1 MPDRIERLTGEEA
14 GFPRMGPSGGDGSGF
29 GTGPSTTWMVE
40 APASGHTRYM
50 TDRSSDISRQVLLAV
65 AAVIAV
71 IAAVIGSG
79 ALGGTPIAEAAD
91 GALAADATFVAPGG
105 PAFAIWSLLYLGFL
119 TLAVWQLLPAQRGN
133 PRVRD
138 VWWLVA
144 LSLLLNALWITTVQL
159 GWVQVSAV
167 VILALLATLAVIFVR
182 CLRSRPADRVEA
194 VLLDGVMGLY
204 LGWVVVATVA
214 NIAAALKAG
223 GVDHLGLGAEPWAV
237 VVLVIAAAVGAGLA
251 FISGGRVAFAL
262 AMVWGLGWIAV
273 ARFADAPE
281 SAVVG
286 GMAIAAAVVVAFAT
300 LVARMGRV
308 NNTPA

>member
-1 MPDRIERLTGEEA
+1 
-14 GFPRMGPSGGDGSGF
+14 MGPSAV
-29 GTGPSTTWMVE
+29 VE
-40 APASGHTRYM
+40 HPASGHTRYM
-50 TDRSSDISRQVLLAV
+50 TEQSSDIFGQVVLAV

-105 PAFAIWSLLYLGFL
+105 PAFAIWSLLYIGFL
-119 TLAVWQLLPAQRGN
+119 ALAVWQLLPAQRGN

-138 VWWLVA
+138 VWWLIA
-144 LSLLLNALWITTVQL
+144 LSLLLNALWIATVQL
-159 GWVQVSAV
+159 GWVYVSAV
-167 VILALLATLAVIFVR
+167 VILALLATLAVIFAR
-182 CLRSRPADRVEA
+182 LLRSRPANWVEA

-204 LGWVVVATVA
+204 LGWVTVATVA

-223 GVDHLGLGAEPWAV
+223 GVGDLGFGAQPWAV
-237 VVLVIAAAVGAGLA
+237 VVLVIAAVVGAGLA
-251 FISGGRVAFAL
+251 FLSGGRVAFAL
-262 AMVWGLGWIAV
+262 AMIWGLGWIGV

-286 GMAIAAAVVVAFAT
+286 SVAIAAAAVVALAT
-300 LVARMGRV
+300 VAARSERA
-308 NNTPA
+308 NHAPA

>member
-1 MPDRIERLTGEEA
+1 
-14 GFPRMGPSGGDGSGF
+14 
-29 GTGPSTTWMVE
+29 
-40 APASGHTRYM
+40 M

-65 AAVIAV
+65 AAVIAA

-105 PAFAIWSLLYLGFL
+105 PAFAIWSLLYVGFL
-119 TLAVWQLLPAQRGN
+119 ALAVWQLLPAQRGN

-138 VWWLVA
+138 VWWPIV
-144 LSLLLNALWITTVQL
+144 LSLLLNALWIATVQL
-159 GWVQVSAV
+159 GWVYVSAV
-167 VILALLATLAVIFVR
+167 VILALLATPAVIFAR

-204 LGWVVVATVA
+204 LGWVIVATVA
-214 NIAAALKAG
+214 NIAAALKSG
-223 GVDHLGLGAEPWAV
+223 GVGDLDLGAEPWAV
-237 VVLVIAAAVGAGLA
+237 VVLVIAAAVGVGLA

-262 AMVWGLGWIAV
+262 AMIWGLGWIGV

-286 GMAIAAAVVVAFAT
+286 SVAVAAAAVVALATVA
-300 LVARMGRV
+300 ARIGRA
-308 NNTPA
+308 NNVPA